1 MKIFSSLFRYLGWI
15 SLLCFIP
22 LSLNAQDQKVA
33 DSLAKLLDGAK
44 GLERME
50 LLRELSFNESNDINL
65 ALDYSEEL
73 IQLSKQF
80 NNLEYLS
87 RGYLQK
93 GNKERLLGN
102 LEEALSAFVL
112 SAESAIEGGYITG
125 EGAAYMA
132 AADVYSMMENSSN
145 AELYYGKAINLL
157 RTSNDSVTLAN
168 ALYNVGDHFL
178 KFEQYN
184 RAGEYFEE
192 AGEIF
197 ERTNYT
203 IGKAYIL
210 GNLGRIYAEKGN
222 DELAKRNI
230 NQAIS
235 ILEPLEDYSGIS
247 EFLNCM
253 SDIYSKQNDIPKA
266 LEFANQAWEIA
277 QRHGL
282 KEQISVANLLLA
294 QLNEQKGNTNEA
306 YQYYKSHIVYR
317 DSVSNVRKVQEMADI
332 RTNFEVSQKQLE
344 VDLLNQQKRT
354 QKIIAIAT
362 TIALFLIGLLAL
374 GLFRRNAF
382 IQKTKRIIE
391 QEKQRS
397 DQLLRNILPEETAK
411 ELKEHGK
418 VTSHRFDSVTVLFT
432 DFVGFT
438 KYSEGLSP
446 EALVETVDF
455 YFSKFD
461 EIIEQYGLEKIKTIG
476 DAYMCVGGLP
486 FEIEDHAKKIVK
498 AAIEIVT
505 FVEEISD
512 NQQTERN
519 FSIRVGIHTGS
530 VVAGVVGSKKF
541 AYDVWGD
548 TVNIAARMETNSE
561 EGKINISASTHNL
574 IQDEFECEYRGEI
587 DVKNKGMMKM
597 YFVKNQHPIKV
608 KEPFKSKAYD
618 NTGS

>member
-44 GLERME
+44 GLERMQ

-65 ALDYSEEL
+65 AIDYSEEL

-266 LEFANQAWEIA
+266 LEFANQALEIA

-597 YFVKNQHPIKV
+597 YFVKNQHTIKV

>member
-266 LEFANQAWEIA
+266 LEFANQALEIA

-391 QEKQRS
+391 QEKLRS

-597 YFVKNQHPIKV
+597 YFVKNQHTIKV